1 MTLKVT
7 CVCGWEAAGPED
19 DVVAQ
24 TQAHGREVHNMET
37 SREQVLAMALS
48 EPGGDRP
55 LAD

>member
-37 SREQVLAMALS
+37 SREQVLAMALG